1 MKSTWIFALAL
12 AAVGCM
18 GDGSLG
24 VGDEDVGN
32 VRRVA
37 IGEEFTMTVH
47 EVVVVDDTHVLISFD
62 AVTEDSRCPTDVQCP
77 WEGNAAVRLELSSQ
91 IAEFA
96 PQPRTLN
103 TSLEPQSTDFMGL
116 TIRLV
121 DVAPYPST
129 AGQPIDPESY
139 VVKLVV
145 TRS

>member
-1 MKSTWIFALAL
+1 MRSIGIFALAL

-24 VGDEDVGN
+24 VRDEDVGN

-47 EVVVVDDTHVLISFD
+47 EVVVVDDTHLLISFD
-62 AVTEDSRCPTDVQCP
+62 GVTEDSRCPTDVQCP
-77 WEGNAAVRLELSSQ
+77 WEGNAAVRLELSSE

-96 PQPRTLN
+96 PQPRVLN
-103 TSLEPQSTDFMGL
+103 TSLEPRSTDFMGL

>member
-1 MKSTWIFALAL
+1 MRSIRIFALAL
-12 AAVGCM
+12 AAVGCV
-18 GDGSLG
+18 GDGSVG
-24 VGDEDVGN
+24 VRDEDVGN

-47 EVVVVDDTHVLISFD
+47 EVVVVDDTHLLISFD
-62 AVTEDSRCPTDVQCP
+62 GVTEDSRCPTDVQCP
-77 WEGNAAVRLELSSQ
+77 WEGNAAVRFELSSE

-96 PQPRTLN
+96 PQPRVLN
-103 TSLEPQSTDFMGL
+103 TSLEPRSTDFMGL

-121 DVAPYPST
+121 DVAPYPSA